1 MSHQEL
7 IVLRHGL
14 RLDEVQPSW
23 TNQAEQPWDPP
34 LALKGVCQVLYTGLA
49 PLRQF
54 FCDNYSILFSCLAAM
69 SSWPTRLTHVFF
81 CVPSRPEQQVLHY
94 MSEASSRL

>member
-14 RLDEVQPSW
+14 RLDEVQPNW

-34 LALKGVCQVLYTGLA
+34 LASEGVCQVLYTGLA
-49 PLRQF
+49 PVRQSC
-54 FCDNYSILFSCLAAM
+54 CDYLSILFSFLAAIE
-69 SSWPTRLTHVFF
+69 VA
-81 CVPSRPEQQVLHY
+81 CQQG
-94 MSEASSRL
+94 